1 MPGMLRSDAR
11 GVGAANPRFWATLD
25 AFIATS
31 KLVIDRPKGS
41 RHPRLADAIY
51 PRDYGYLEGTT
62 AGDGEGIDVFV
73 GAVRPA
79 RLGAVVC
86 TADGGKRDAELKL
99 LLGCSDE
106 DTAAIMAFLNS
117 VDLTAIL
124 IPRPASDPAP
134 VDPSAADQS

>member
-1 MPGMLRSDAR
+1 MTTPAGP
-11 GVGAANPRFWATLD
+11 ANPRFWATLD
-25 AFIATS
+25 GFVATS
-31 KLVIDRPKGS
+31 RLVIDRPRGS
-41 RHPRLADAIY
+41 RHPRLADAMY

-73 GAVRPA
+73 GTVRPA

-106 DTAAIMAFLNS
+106 DTAAILAFLNS
-117 VDLTAIL
+117 GDLAAIL
-124 IPRPASDPAP
+124 IPRPQP
-134 VDPSAADQS
+134 

>member
-1 MPGMLRSDAR
+1 M
-11 GVGAANPRFWATLD
+11 
-25 AFIATS
+25 
-31 KLVIDRPKGS
+31 IDRPRGS

-73 GAVRPA
+73 GTVRPA
-79 RLGAVVC
+79 TLGAVVC

-106 DTAAIMAFLNS
+106 DTAAILEFLNS
-117 VDLTAIL
+117 LDLSAIL
-124 IPRPASDPAP
+124 IPRPPPASGRRGA
-134 VDPSAADQS
+134 PSAAHSRPDAQGAGRRDRPTVRRLRDRRARRGRGPCR

>member
-51 PRDYGYLEGTT
+51 PRDYGYLEGPT

-117 VDLTAIL
+117 VDLAAIL

-134 VDPSAADQS
+134 VVPSAADQS